1 MWKKYRVSAA
11 LLLVCLLTGCAG
23 ETAERE
29 EIQEE
34 EESGIEIGMTFD
46 SFIIERWQRDRDVFV
61 SAAQELGADVNVQNA
76 NGDLEEQI
84 SQIEYFIQKGV
95 DAIVVV
101 AIDSNGLSD
110 AVADAHRAGIPVVAY
125 DRLICDADV
134 DLYISFDN
142 EEVGRLMGEHMKEH
156 LSEGGN
162 ILQVCGPL
170 ADNNVPL
177 VMGGFAEALEN
188 SDITIAGTEH
198 ADGWL
203 AETGFAV
210 TDAYLST
217 GEVPDGI
224 MCGND
229 SIAGQAIRALF
240 NVYLTILLC
249 LAIGILAGVWQ
260 GYWIGYVRIPPFITT
275 LGGMFIFRGFGR
287 LVLDSKTVAVQNEA
301 FLNIFTAYIKI
312 PGLDTDERI
321 LSPLVVGAIIVVLI
335 FYSTISSRAK
345 KAKKG
350 YRQNSAFSDFG
361 RSAIISVVLM
371 IYCWMLCQYRGIS
384 VMLVWVVAI
393 CLIYHFITSKTAFG
407 RYFYAVGGN
416 EKATQLSGINT
427 NKVYFLAYTNMGF
440 LAGLCGLLC
449 LARVGSVNGQTGN
462 SFEMDAIGSCFIGG
476 ASAYGGSGTIPGVII
491 GALLLGV
498 INMGMSIMGIGDS
511 WQYVVKGGVLLVAVI
526 FDVVSNRKSGH

>member
-1 MWKKYRVSAA
+1 MANKKETQSGAQFNLGAFLTKNSMVIALVVVFILFYFLTDGRLLYAQNMSN
-11 LLLVCLLTGCAG
+11 LLLQNGYVLVMACGMLLCILT
-23 ETAERE
+23 
-29 EIQEE
+29 
-34 EESGIEIGMTFD
+34 
-46 SFIIERWQRDRDVFV
+46 
-61 SAAQELGADVNVQNA
+61 
-76 NGDLEEQI
+76 
-84 SQIEYFIQKGV
+84 
-95 DAIVVV
+95 
-101 AIDSNGLSD
+101 
-110 AVADAHRAGIPVVAY
+110 
-125 DRLICDADV
+125 
-134 DLYISFDN
+134 
-142 EEVGRLMGEHMKEH
+142 
-156 LSEGGN
+156 GGN
-162 ILQVCGPL
+162 IDLSVGSVICM
-170 ADNNVPL
+170 V
-177 VMGGFAEALEN
+177 GGIAAVL
-188 SDITIAGTEH
+188 ITN
-198 ADGWL
+198 
-203 AETGFAV
+203 
-210 TDAYLST
+210 Y
-217 GEVPDGI
+217 
-224 MCGND
+224 N
-229 SIAGQAIRALF
+229 F

-249 LAIGILAGVWQ
+249 LAIGIAAGVWQ

-449 LARVGSVNGQTGN
+449 LARVCSVNGQTGN

>member
-1 MWKKYRVSAA
+1 MANKKETQSGAQFNLGAFLTKNSMVIALVVVFILFYFLTDGRLLYAQNMSN
-11 LLLVCLLTGCAG
+11 LLLQNGYVLVMACGMLLCILT
-23 ETAERE
+23 
-29 EIQEE
+29 
-34 EESGIEIGMTFD
+34 
-46 SFIIERWQRDRDVFV
+46 
-61 SAAQELGADVNVQNA
+61 
-76 NGDLEEQI
+76 
-84 SQIEYFIQKGV
+84 
-95 DAIVVV
+95 
-101 AIDSNGLSD
+101 
-110 AVADAHRAGIPVVAY
+110 
-125 DRLICDADV
+125 
-134 DLYISFDN
+134 
-142 EEVGRLMGEHMKEH
+142 
-156 LSEGGN
+156 GGN
-162 ILQVCGPL
+162 IDLSVGSVICM
-170 ADNNVPL
+170 V
-177 VMGGFAEALEN
+177 GGIAAVL
-188 SDITIAGTEH
+188 ITN
-198 ADGWL
+198 
-203 AETGFAV
+203 
-210 TDAYLST
+210 Y
-217 GEVPDGI
+217 
-224 MCGND
+224 N
-229 SIAGQAIRALF
+229 F